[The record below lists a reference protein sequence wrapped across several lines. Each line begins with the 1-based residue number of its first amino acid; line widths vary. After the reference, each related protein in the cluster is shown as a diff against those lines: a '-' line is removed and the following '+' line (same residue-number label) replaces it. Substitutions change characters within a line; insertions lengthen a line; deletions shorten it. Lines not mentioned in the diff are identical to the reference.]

1 MILKKSG
8 CNILCIRTELDND
21 SDEEKI
27 VVAAVSSNSKKIG
40 EISSE
45 ITNILTDREKS
56 ELSSYLTDYSKKRR
70 IKVKSNHFNHHTD
83 AIFKICER
91 ILVDMDNIDDYLD
104 THSVYINQEK
114 IDMQRLVDIYILL
127 KKIFARNKEE
137 GYLFDLYYHGEER
150 EEESFY
156 EL

>member
-1 MILKKSG
+1 MKIKQKG
-8 CNILCIRTELDND
+8 CNIFCSRTELDD
-21 SDEEKI
+21 DGDEENI
-27 VVAAVSSNSKKIG
+27 VVAVVSSNSKKIG

-91 ILVDMDNIDDYLD
+91 VLVDMDEHLD
-104 THSVYINQEK
+104 THSVYIDQEK
-114 IDMQRLVDIYILL
+114 IDMQCLVDIYILL
-127 KKIFARNKEE
+127 KKIFIRNDEM
-137 GYLFDLYYHGEER
+137 GDLFDLYYHGKEG